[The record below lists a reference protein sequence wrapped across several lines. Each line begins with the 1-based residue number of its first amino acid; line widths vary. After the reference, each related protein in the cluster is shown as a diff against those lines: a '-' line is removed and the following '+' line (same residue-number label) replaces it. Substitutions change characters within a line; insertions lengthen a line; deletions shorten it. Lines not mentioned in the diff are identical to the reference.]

1 MAVTKAC
8 PDSKPREDGRFRRNA
23 DSRQSVSP
31 PDTDR
36 SQGSFVASLSRLDGL
51 CKSRKRAL
59 KGVGEKLGLA
69 ENWLDL
75 KGIYSRAMVN
85 VVEQL
90 EVDVTPAL
98 LEIDGDE
105 GDSDEDEQNKKHLG
119 RAMKELACVLRELS
133 QRMFASP
140 SGGNAQH
147 RDIRNLRLLSPE
159 VFDVLYFLFL
169 RDASTAALHHLHNFN
184 HALVCI
190 LDKWS
195 TPEGIPGDDQ
205 PFEARFW
212 RGGKPTPTEVWQF
225 VQQTWPHTFT
235 GENAHRQR
243 HDMPVICVKRVPDPA
258 VAQGTSIG
266 QQCGL
271 FAGEDIQPGRVI
283 TGYGGMGIRPG
294 KVVKDWLKKTV
305 SQRLLRVLGFTGV

>member
-1 MAVTKAC
+1 MELRAAIANRLAAVAVTKAC

-59 KGVGEKLGLA
+59 KGVGEKLWLT

-105 GDSDEDEQNKKHLG
+105 GDSDED
-119 RAMKELACVLRELS
+119 
-133 QRMFASP
+133 
-140 SGGNAQH
+140 
-147 RDIRNLRLLSPE
+147 
-159 VFDVLYFLFL
+159 
-169 RDASTAALHHLHNFN
+169 
-184 HALVCI
+184 
-190 LDKWS
+190 
-195 TPEGIPGDDQ
+195 
-205 PFEARFW
+205 
-212 RGGKPTPTEVWQF
+212 
-225 VQQTWPHTFT
+225 
-235 GENAHRQR
+235 
-243 HDMPVICVKRVPDPA
+243 
-258 VAQGTSIG
+258 
-266 QQCGL
+266 
-271 FAGEDIQPGRVI
+271 
-283 TGYGGMGIRPG
+283 
-294 KVVKDWLKKTV
+294 
-305 SQRLLRVLGFTGV
+305 